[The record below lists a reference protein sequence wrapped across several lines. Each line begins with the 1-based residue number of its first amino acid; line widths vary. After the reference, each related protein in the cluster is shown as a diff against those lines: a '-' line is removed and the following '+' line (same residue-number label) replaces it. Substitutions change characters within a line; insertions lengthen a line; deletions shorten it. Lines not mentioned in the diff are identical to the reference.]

1 MSEMIRKNE
10 PFMVQ
15 QDYQD
20 LIRQVG
26 CDLEAGRMQV
36 ISAVNSAMVRT
47 YWMIGQH
54 IVEYEQKGH
63 EKADYGSGLLDQLSE
78 DLSRQYGNGF
88 GRSNVFCMR
97 RFYLLYPKSRQCP
110 DFCPGAI
117 MSSFSR
123 LMIRRNG
130 HFTKGKR
137 KQAGGV
143 SGN

>member
-47 YWMIGQH
+47 YWIIGQH

-63 EKADYGSGLLDQLSE
+63 EKAEYGSGLLKQLAE
-78 DLSRQYGNGF
+78 DLSTQYGDGF
-88 GRSNVFCMR
+88 GMSNINKMR
-97 RFYLLYPKSRQCP
+97 K
-110 DFCPGAI
+110 
-117 MSSFSR
+117 M
-123 LMIRRNG
+123 
-130 HFTKGKR
+130 
-137 KQAGGV
+137 
-143 SGN
+143 

>member
-88 GRSNVFCMR
+88 GRSNDFLHAQV
-97 RFYLLYPKSRQCP
+97 LSALSKNP
-110 DFCPGAI
+110 DSVRIFVLEPLC
-117 MSSFSR
+117 
-123 LMIRRNG
+123 
-130 HFTKGKR
+130 
-137 KQAGGV
+137 
-143 SGN
+143 